1 MQPFDALSIRAVLHE
16 AKPLL
21 LNRKVDKI
29 SQLARDEVLIS
40 LRSKGGTVNLFLSA
54 QSVYGRLCL
63 VRIPSGAESG
73 ERPQGDRSLTD
84 RYQSKYSSG
93 SPPNFCIV
101 LRKHL
106 TGATLVGVDQLPG
119 ERIVDF
125 VFSCVDEVGK
135 TSIKL
140 LTAEIMGRHSN
151 LIFWEKES
159 GKILASS
166 HSVTKDM
173 SRQREVLPNLKYER
187 PPGQDRPNIFS
198 ISKSDLC
205 KTIEQLKE
213 LQKSGAPLVPAAVG
227 ATGVAAV
234 AAVSATSGTTGST
247 SSVTTGS
254 ATSTASTSSSTTGGT
269 DGEGSQHSS
278 GEAGAA
284 GEPQA
289 VTTLATLE
297 QWLLSTFTG
306 LGKHLSEEIISA
318 TGLESCIEKSLTQS
332 DFESKLWDKIEQLQ
346 NPKDYKPIFRV
357 DLSRYTVLGWYSDCE
372 NEEVFKHSP
381 SVNDLVE
388 HYFRALEAREHF
400 IQLREKIKSEIQA
413 EHGKLATRHSMAKE
427 HLSAEE
433 DLKKLKSCGDMI
445 LTNVKAIQPGQVE
458 LVLDDWTKENGDKVT
473 IALNPN
479 LTSVQN
485 AQTYYR
491 KYAKQRA
498 RQGAAQATVDEV
510 GRRMSFL
517 DQLKST
523 VETSRDILELR
534 KVKEM
539 LRGRKPQDRQNKGGS
554 GGQNRGGGQQQQNKP
569 KHKSLS
575 VTSSDG
581 WTIYVGRNRMEND
594 ALLNKLANPNDIWLH
609 VLGQGGAHVLIRVP
623 SSKQEPPK
631 TTLIEAAHIAARLSK
646 AAVGSKVRVVYT
658 QCKYVKQASQK
669 KPGLVAYEN
678 EKTIE
683 VDTARPMPKLMKRLF
698 S

>member
-63 VRIPSGAESG
+63 VRIPSGAESSD
-73 ERPQGDRSLTD
+73 RTSGDRSIAD
-84 RYQSKYSSG
+84 RYQSKYSTG
-93 SPPNFCIV
+93 SPPNFCVV

-205 KTIEQLKE
+205 KTIEL
-213 LQKSGAPLVPAAVG
+213 LRDMQKSGAPLVPAAVG
-227 ATGVAAV
+227 A
-234 AAVSATSGTTGST
+234 SGT
-247 SSVTTGS
+247 
-254 ATSTASTSSSTTGGT
+254 AASSSTGGAV
-269 DGEGSQHSS
+269 
-278 GEAGAA
+278 AGDAGG
-284 GEPQA
+284 GEPPA
-289 VTTLATLE
+289 MPTLVTLE

-318 TGLESCIEKSLTQS
+318 TGLESNIETSLSQS
-332 DFESKLWDKIEQLQ
+332 DFETRLWEKIEAMQ
-346 NPKDYKPIFRV
+346 NPKEYKPIFRV
-357 DLSRYTVLGWYSDCE
+357 DLSRYTVLGWYTDCQ

-400 IQLREKIKSEIQA
+400 IQLKEKIKSEIQA
-413 EHGKLATRHSMAKE
+413 EHGKLSVRHSMAKE
-427 HLSAEE
+427 HLSAED
-433 DLKKLKSCGDMI
+433 DLKKMKSCGDMI
-445 LTNVKAIQPGQVE
+445 LTNVNAIKPGQAE
-458 LVLDDWTKENGDKVT
+458 LVLDDWTKENGDKIT
-473 IALNPN
+473 IVLNPN

-485 AQTYYR
+485 AQGYYR

-523 VETSRDILELR
+523 VENSKDILELR

-539 LRGRKPQDRQNKGGS
+539 LSGRKPQDRQNKGGS
-554 GGQNRGGGQQQQNKP
+554 GPNRGGQQQQHNKP

-581 WTIYVGRNRMEND
+581 WTIYVGRNRIEND
-594 ALLNKLANPNDIWLH
+594 QLLNKLANPNDIWLH

-631 TTLIEAAHIAARLSK
+631 TTLLEAAHIAARLSK

-658 QCKYVKQASQK
+658 QCKHVKQASQK

>member
-40 LRSKGGTVNLFLSA
+40 LRSKGGTINLFLSA

-63 VRIPSGAESG
+63 VRIPSGAEQG
-73 ERPQGDRSLTD
+73 ERAQGDRLLTD

-93 SPPNFCIV
+93 SPPNFCVV

-135 TSIKL
+135 TAIKL

-198 ISKSDLC
+198 VSKSDLS
-205 KTIEQLKE
+205 KSIEELKE
-213 LQKSGAPLVPAAVG
+213 LQKSGASLVPAAVG
-227 ATGVAAV
+227 ATG
-234 AAVSATSGTTGST
+234 SA
-247 SSVTTGS
+247 
-254 ATSTASTSSSTTGGT
+254 SSSTTSGAASSTTSGT
-269 DGEGSQHSS
+269 ESEVSQHGS
-278 GEAGAA
+278 GDAA
-284 GEPQA
+284 AIEPQA
-289 VTTLATLE
+289 VPALVTLE

-318 TGLESCIEKSLTQS
+318 TGLESSIDNSLSQS
-332 DFESKLWDKIEQLQ
+332 DFESRLWDKIEQLQ
-346 NPKDYKPIFRV
+346 NPKEYKPIFRV

-372 NEEVFKHSP
+372 NEEIFKHSP

-400 IQLREKIKSEIQA
+400 IQLREKIKSEIQT
-413 EHGKLATRHSMAKE
+413 EHSKLATRHSIAKE
-427 HLSAEE
+427 HLSADD

-445 LTNVKAIQPGQVE
+445 LTNVSAIKPGQAE
-458 LVLDDWTKENGDKVT
+458 LVLDDWTKENGDKIT
-473 IALNPN
+473 IVLNPN

-485 AQTYYR
+485 AQSYYR

-510 GRRMSFL
+510 DRRLSFL
-517 DQLKST
+517 DQLKTT
-523 VETSRDILELR
+523 VESSKDILELR

-539 LRGRKPQDRQNKGGS
+539 LSGRKPQDRQNKGGS
-554 GGQNRGGGQQQQNKP
+554 SGANRGGQQQNNKP

-581 WTIYVGRNRMEND
+581 WTIYVGRNRIEND
-594 ALLNKLANPNDIWLH
+594 QLLNKLANPNDIWLH

-646 AAVGSKVRVVYT
+646 AAMGSKVRVVYT

-683 VDTARPMPKLMKRLF
+683 IDTARPMPKLMKRLF

>member
-40 LRSKGGTVNLFLSA
+40 LRSKGGTINLFLSA

-63 VRIPSGAESG
+63 VRIPSGAESA

-93 SPPNFCIV
+93 SPPNFCVV

-198 ISKSDLC
+198 ISKNDLS

-213 LQKSGAPLVPAAVG
+213 LQKSGATLAPAAVG
-227 ATGVAAV
+227 ATGGAAV
-234 AAVSATSGTTGST
+234 GAVAGT
-247 SSVTTGS
+247 SSNAGS
-254 ATSTASTSSSTTGGT
+254 ASSSTTGGT
-269 DGEGSQHSS
+269 EGKASQHSPGDAS
-278 GEAGAA
+278 PRSSSEAGAA
-284 GEPQA
+284 TEPP
-289 VTTLATLE
+289 VVPVLVTLE
-297 QWLLSTFTG
+297 QWLLATFTG

-318 TGLESCIEKSLTQS
+318 TGLESCIEKSLAQS

-346 NPKDYKPIFRV
+346 NPKDYKPIYRV

-372 NEEVFKHSP
+372 NEEAFKHSP

-400 IQLREKIKSEIQA
+400 IQLREKIKSEIQT
-413 EHGKLATRHSMAKE
+413 EHSKLATRHNIAKE
-427 HLSAEE
+427 HLSADE
-433 DLKKLKSCGDMI
+433 DLMKLKSCGDMI
-445 LTNVKAIQPGQVE
+445 LTNVKAIQPGQAE
-458 LVLDDWTKENGDKVT
+458 LVLDDWTKENGDKIT
-473 IALNPN
+473 IELNPN
-479 LTSVQN
+479 LSSVQN

-498 RQGAAQATVDEV
+498 RQGAAKATVDEV
-510 GRRMSFL
+510 DRRMSFL

-523 VETSRDILELR
+523 VEGSKDILELR

-539 LRGRKPQDRQNKGGS
+539 LSGRKPQDRQNKGGGPGS
-554 GGQNRGGGQQQQNKP
+554 NRGGQQQQNKP
-569 KHKSLS
+569 KHKSMS

-594 ALLNKLANPNDIWLH
+594 QLLNKLANPNDIWLH

-683 VDTARPMPKLMKRLF
+683 IDTARPMPKLMKRLF